1 MMGLQVFIH
10 SHRTVLLCAA
20 MYAVCTVEAYKCAYV
35 IRTAGRWHASVGRW
49 LLTTDEVITVVPLW
63 QSSSAAAAEWYR
75 RATADG
81 HSGAMPVLL
90 LCYTRCTAADVTRCV
105 YGQNAFITSCGRRVP
120 PLDGQA
126 VCAQFIIWALML
138 ARADAKQIALTIWT
152 DHENKIRLLNLNR
165 SSRSG
170 SMVSGDLGK
179 FPDCA
184 PWVMDRQTT
193 VSSYFCSPFLVP
205 HPWCPGQLPQSP
217 TPRSTTEP
225 MTQCRSDRCFDELGF
240 HGEICN
246 RPSAV
251 WVDGLTHA
259 QKLNAVVTCRDSFQN
274 QYRKALK
281 VLTLLQTLLLCPV
294 AISVSAYVCLSARIS
309 RKPRPHFTKFSVHVN
324 CGRGSVLR
332 WRQSNTLYVFMV
344 LCMTSFFST
353 EIGPME

>member
-63 QSSSAAAAEWYR
+63 QSSSAAAAAEWYR

-193 VSSYFCSPFLVP
+193 VSSYFCSPFFDAPPLVP
-205 HPWCPGQLPQSP
+205 WAAGPGAYPLIHPCSP
-217 TPRSTTEP
+217 ANTE
-225 MTQCRSDRCFDELGF
+225 
-240 HGEICN
+240 
-246 RPSAV
+246 
-251 WVDGLTHA
+251 
-259 QKLNAVVTCRDSFQN
+259 
-274 QYRKALK
+274 
-281 VLTLLQTLLLCPV
+281 
-294 AISVSAYVCLSARIS
+294 
-309 RKPRPHFTKFSVHVN
+309 
-324 CGRGSVLR
+324 SVLAC
-332 WRQSNTLYVFMV
+332 SV
-344 LCMTSFFST
+344 LFSLLS
-353 EIGPME
+353 IQ